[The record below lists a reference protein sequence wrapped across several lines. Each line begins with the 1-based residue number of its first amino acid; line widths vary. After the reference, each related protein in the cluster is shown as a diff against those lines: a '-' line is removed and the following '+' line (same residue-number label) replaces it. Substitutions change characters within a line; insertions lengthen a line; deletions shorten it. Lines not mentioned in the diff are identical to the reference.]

1 MSRYLALLR
10 GVNVGGKGI
19 LKMSDLKVAIE
30 QAGFKNVQTYIN
42 SGNVLFTTATT
53 NTHKLAQDIHQIIHK
68 TCQLDI
74 EVVVFSHS
82 KWRLII
88 EAAPHWWGDNNEWK
102 HNLLILIPPY
112 DMKAVTA
119 AVGEL
124 KPDIET
130 MQSGDGVLYQSM
142 SKALFGR
149 TTTGKLASNPIY
161 KKMTIRNYNSATK
174 LLSLLEETA
183 ELRSHSS
190 GEILGP

>member
-1 MSRYLALLR
+1 MNKPTRYLALLR

-42 SGNVLFTTATT
+42 SGNVLFTTTT
-53 NTHKLAQDIHQIIHK
+53 ADTHKLAQDIHQIIHK
-68 TCQLDI
+68 TCQLDA
-74 EVVVFSHS
+74 EVVVFSRDE
-82 KWRLII
+82 WRLIV
-88 EAAPHWWGDNNEWK
+88 EVAPQWWGENKDWK

-112 DMKAVTA
+112 DMKTVIA

-130 MQSGDGVLYQSM
+130 MQPGNGVLYQSM

-161 KKMTIRNYNSATK
+161 KKMTIRNYNTTTK
-174 LLSLLEETA
+174 LLTLLEGTC
-183 ELRSHSS
+183 
-190 GEILGP
+190 